1 MPNVDIQEI
10 AKFSNLANDWWDES
24 GPLRTLHDM
33 NKVRLSYI
41 LNHTPLTGLR
51 VLDVGCGGGLL
62 SEAMAKH
69 GATVFGIDLD
79 QKIIKVAR
87 DHAAQSGLH
96 IDYQCIELEHLA
108 AQNTQPFDVITC
120 LELLE
125 HVPDGAQMIQQCA
138 QLLKPKGFLY
148 LSTLNRTLKSYGL
161 AILAAEYLLG
171 LLPRGTH
178 DFDKFIKPSELSA
191 WCRQAN
197 LSLCHLQG
205 LEYHPFTRQTHFCED
220 LSVNYIALFQNSFN
234 T

>member
-1 MPNVDIQEI
+1 MSNIDVQEI
-10 AKFSNLANDWWDES
+10 AKFSNLANDWWDEC

-69 GATVFGIDLD
+69 GATVLGIDLD

-87 DHAAQSGLH
+87 DHATQSGLH
-96 IDYQCIELEHLA
+96 IDYQCIELENLA
-108 AQNTQPFDVITC
+108 TQNTQPFDVITC

-125 HVPDGAQMIQQCA
+125 HVPDGAQMIQHCA

-191 WCRQAN
+191 WCREAN

-205 LEYHPFTRQTHFCED
+205 LEYHPFKRQTHFCED
-220 LSVNYIALFQNSFN
+220 LSVNYIALFQN
-234 T
+234 